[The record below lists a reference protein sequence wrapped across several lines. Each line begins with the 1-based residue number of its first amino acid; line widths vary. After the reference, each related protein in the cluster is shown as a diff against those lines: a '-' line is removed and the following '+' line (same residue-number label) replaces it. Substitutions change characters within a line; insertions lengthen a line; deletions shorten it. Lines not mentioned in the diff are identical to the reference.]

1 MKVKTLVAMGVSSLL
16 AVSIAYATPS
26 ALNAQFVDDAT
37 GSTPPAINDVN
48 ANPGA
53 MDSNNSAANPGAAP
67 SDANMSNG
75 NGDTS
80 NATAGSD
87 EDTQDTATGDSDY

>member
-26 ALNAQFVDDAT
+26 ALNTQLVDDAT
-37 GSTPPAINDVN
+37 GTQPATNDIN

-53 MDSNNSAANPGAAP
+53 MDSNSAANPGAASTDTNNMP
-67 SDANMSNG
+67 SGTGDA
-75 NGDTS
+75 S
-80 NATAGSD
+80 NANPGSD

>member
-26 ALNAQFVDDAT
+26 ALNTQFVDDAT
-37 GSTPPAINDVN
+37 STQPAPNDTM

-53 MDSNNSAANPGAAP
+53 MDSSNAANPGAAT
-67 SDANMSNG
+67 
-75 NGDTS
+75 GDTNNTPGGTGDSS
-80 NATAGSD
+80 NANPGSD